1 KQQELLD
8 ELKTGADVVFWWRP
22 SGRIDLSRL
31 LAAPNQRAP
40 LVVIHDAN
48 RSDASAVALAEDA
61 IVLSDSNLGRLGAAV
76 ARALAERRASL
87 EGATL
92 ERHAQTATTLAATGH
107 LTLGLARDVCNII
120 TAIQRSVSV
129 LLQPPSEQAILA
141 EAQLIDQAC
150 GSLVDLARQLLSLG

>member
-1 KQQELLD
+1 DGSGLDVLKRVKEDPDRSDVIVFTGSDPMYRSHCLRAGAGWFITKEEGLEPLRKAIRAIAGTRELLSMLIFDETDPRIFDRLLAELRRCGYEPRWRAVSKQQELLD

-61 IVLSDSNLGRLGAAV
+61 
-76 ARALAERRASL
+76 
-87 EGATL
+87 
-92 ERHAQTATTLAATGH
+92 
-107 LTLGLARDVCNII
+107 
-120 TAIQRSVSV
+120 
-129 LLQPPSEQAILA
+129 
-141 EAQLIDQAC
+141 
-150 GSLVDLARQLLSLG
+150 